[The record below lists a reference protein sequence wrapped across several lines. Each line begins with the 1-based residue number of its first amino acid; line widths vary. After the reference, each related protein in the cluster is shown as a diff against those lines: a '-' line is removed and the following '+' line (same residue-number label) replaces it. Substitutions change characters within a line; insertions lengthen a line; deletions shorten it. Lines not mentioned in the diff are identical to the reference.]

1 MDVVPIC
8 ARWNVSAYMGG
19 QNPLLIEDKLVIR
32 LVCLFLSES
41 VKVVQSC
48 TAFFFYGLRCSVS

>member
-8 ARWNVSAYMGG
+8 ARWNVSAYMGE

-32 LVCLFLSES
+32 LVCLFVSLST
-41 VKVVQSC
+41 VV
-48 TAFFFYGLRCSVS
+48 G